1 LHSLFLGEEGL
12 DLGGNSGTG
21 SGNNGYALGVAP
33 TPTLSQVAG
42 STGFTTANT
51 LYVYLVLIS
60 PLGIPNNNW
69 YGYVNAPSVAGGGL
83 TPSVTRNNAD
93 GSTTTLNG
101 GTSTISLVGSQTISV
116 NGNQMVAT
124 AVAAGSTIPGINGAA
139 GYAWYVGTAAGI
151 GNATLYAITTVP
163 SVTISAAASGTAQ
176 PANAIGLNTDH
187 SFNPLDY
194 DGLLTW
200 ATAQGGYYQSQWGQG
215 YSSSNSLTPLKM
227 GGAVLEIEE
236 ALQYFWSTYQ
246 AVPSHIWCGFQ
257 ARQTLDFAMRWG
269 GSNGQP
275 FWVNLSST
283 ATGGMHGGFTFDAYM
298 SKWGTPSGSG
308 MLLPILHHPMLP
320 TGTILFDIQD
330 NPYPH
335 SRMPYTRAMLVQ
347 RDYYAIEWPVTA
359 RAWSFGTYAHQTLQ
373 HHIPWLTG
381 QITNIGTFVGN

>member
-1 LHSLFLGEEGL
+1 
-12 DLGGNSGTG
+12 
-21 SGNNGYALGVAP
+21 
-33 TPTLSQVAG
+33 
-42 STGFTTANT
+42 
-51 LYVYLVLIS
+51 
-60 PLGIPNNNW
+60 
-69 YGYVNAPSVAGGGL
+69 
-83 TPSVTRNNAD
+83 
-93 GSTTTLNG
+93 
-101 GTSTISLVGSQTISV
+101 
-116 NGNQMVAT
+116 
-124 AVAAGSTIPGINGAA
+124 
-139 GYAWYVGTAAGI
+139 
-151 GNATLYAITTVP
+151 
-163 SVTISAAASGTAQ
+163 
-176 PANAIGLNTDH
+176 
-187 SFNPLDY
+187 
-194 DGLLTW
+194 
-200 ATAQGGYYQSQWGQG
+200 
-215 YSSSNSLTPLKM
+215 M

-236 ALQYFWSTYQ
+236 ALQYFWTTYQ

-275 FWVNLSST
+275 YWVTLSPT

-347 RDYYAIEWPVTA
+347 RDYYGIEWPVTT

-373 HHIPWLTG
+373 HHVPWLTG